1 MKLMNGMVFSGLK
14 SPDTYN
20 EIVRI
25 YKRDDGKKMIDVLQ
39 FGKTDEDKPITFFE
53 KEIQY
58 ALRKGIA
65 FIVNNWES
73 RN

>member
-1 MKLMNGMVFSGLK
+1 MKLMNGMVFSGVK

-20 EIVRI
+20 EIVHI
-25 YKRDDGKKMIDVLQ
+25 YKRDDGKKMVDVLQ
-39 FGKTDEDKPITFFE
+39 FSRTEEDKTITFFE

-58 ALRKGIA
+58 ALRKGISH
-65 FIVNNWES
+65 IVNNWTS